1 MGCVKMS
8 YKIAVASSDGRDINQ
23 HFGRAEQFFVYEV
36 EDDNNF
42 KFVELRRAIDFHDER
57 EDHVTKLKNTIKGL
71 NGCKIV
77 LVTQIG
83 DGASRILRSNGIEA
97 FDVED
102 SIENALPKLIK
113 YYSTVN
119 L

>member
-1 MGCVKMS
+1 MS
-8 YKIAVASSDGRDINQ
+8 YKIAVASSDGKDINQ

-36 EDDNNF
+36 ENNNF
-42 KFVELRRAIDFHDER
+42 KFVELRKATDFHSQH

-71 NGCKIV
+71 SGCKVV

-102 SIENALPKLIK
+102 SIENALNKLIK
-113 YYSTVN
+113 YYSTIN
-119 L
+119 FWA